1 MVVILGAL
9 NVLWMVFVACKFSLI
24 CFKCLHSILALIL
37 ASVNFALVV
46 KKGTRIFNSEKT

>member
-37 ASVNFALVV
+37 ASVNFATVV
-46 KKGTRIFNSEKT
+46 KKGTRIFKQ